1 MQDPM
6 SCWRGV
12 LLPVDEGIRIIIR
25 ELQRMM
31 WNSLL
36 LVGTPVPSLRIVRLS
51 RRYWAEHLP

>member
-6 SCWRGV
+6 SCWLDV

-36 LVGTPVPSLRIVRLS
+36 LVGTPVPSSRIVRLS
-51 RRYWAEHLP
+51 RRYWAEHPP